1 MNFRETTMTPVLT
14 HSGDPPDPPYQNESF
29 WTVCGLLFF
38 KSTSSYR
45 SRATK
50 VEAPVTCLWCVAE
63 KSQI

>member
-1 MNFRETTMTPVLT
+1 MNFRETTMAPALI
-14 HSGDPPDPPYQNESF
+14 HNGDPPDPTDPNESF
-29 WTVCGLLFF
+29 WVVCGLFFF

-45 SRATK
+45 SRATE